1 MKKCERRFEQEAM
14 RLFAHPGNPG
24 TVTVNAQA
32 LAQLVAKVV
41 ELEELGSHLVRK
53 CAKADR
59 RLRAL
64 RAAKK

>member
-1 MKKCERRFEQEAM
+1 MKKSEKKFEQEAM
-14 RLFAHPGNPG
+14 RLFAPPGSPG

-32 LAQLVAKVV
+32 LADLVRRVA
-41 ELEELGSHLVRK
+41 ELEELGAELLRK

-64 RAAKK
+64 RAGKK

>member
-1 MKKCERRFEQEAM
+1 MKSKKKFEQEAM
-14 RLFAHPGNPG
+14 RLFAPPGSPG

-32 LAQLVAKVV
+32 LADLIARVV
-41 ELEELGSHLVRK
+41 ELEELGGHLVRK

-64 RAAKK
+64 RAGKK